1 MANLNLNVQIR
12 PFFDS
17 VRTPLSEDKT
27 CDGVWTNGYDT
38 LTIEVSGTGSGTL
51 VVQGCVNT
59 MDANK
64 IQLKDDQVS
73 WTNLYVLDASTY
85 EHKTAIISNGIYHV
99 DIVGISRVRIAATSV
114 SGELTIVGAFT
125 R

>member
-17 VRTPLSEDKT
+17 VQTPLSEDKT

-38 LTIEVSGTGSGTL
+38 LTIEVSGNGSGTL

-64 IQLKDDQVS
+64 R
-73 WTNLYVLDASTY
+73 
-85 EHKTAIISNGIYHV
+85 NGMMN
-99 DIVGISRVRIAATSV
+99 
-114 SGELTIVGAFT
+114 
-125 R
+125 